1 MKYSVMLIVYFLM
14 FLIEAPASPRLKGW
28 PEKFE
33 ASDNC
38 DGEDEMKGLEAW
50 RCASASAEGGSARF
64 QWEDCRYKLLGKL
77 ALSCGQRKVKE
88 VGQFLFCSEGGRT
101 SCCFLEEKCGGS
113 TGGLRR
119 VRRETKKRRMRPR
132 RGRKRKKR
140 PHVWNYI
147 VYS

>member
-50 RCASASAEGGSARF
+50 RCASASAEGGTAEL

-88 VGQFLFCSEGGRT
+88 ERAVWIFLPSKLHSLHRWDNSSSALKEDGPPAASWRRNVEAL
-101 SCCFLEEKCGGS
+101 LEA
-113 TGGLRR
+113 
-119 VRRETKKRRMRPR
+119 
-132 RGRKRKKR
+132 
-140 PHVWNYI
+140 
-147 VYS
+147 